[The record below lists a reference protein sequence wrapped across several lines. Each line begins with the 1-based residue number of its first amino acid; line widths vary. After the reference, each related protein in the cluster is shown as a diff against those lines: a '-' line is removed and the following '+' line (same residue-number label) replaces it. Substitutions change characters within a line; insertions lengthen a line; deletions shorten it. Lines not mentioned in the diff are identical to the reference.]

1 MPQMFVLTVLGA
13 IAAPR
18 AAILV
23 SNHANMH
30 KHTLA
35 EAHSPGDGDHLLHY
49 LSVEGD
55 NHPQFLCDKEHN
67 KNTINKG
74 TLGGACN
81 RAAPRA
87 FSGLD
92 LPSQLMKVT
101 GLF

>member
-74 TLGGACN
+74 TLGGARPGLVIGLHPGLS
-81 RAAPRA
+81 RALTCPL
-87 FSGLD
+87 S
-92 LPSQLMKVT
+92 
-101 GLF
+101 